1 MKKQTNSVDRTIL
14 ELQGVEINRIIEDID
29 KIFDILQ
36 EQQEAIAMLERCVIT
51 LQRIIL
57 KERES

>member
-1 MKKQTNSVDRTIL
+1 MRHAEAIDRTVL
-14 ELQGVEINRIIEDID
+14 ELQSKAIDHVIEEIDEIL
-29 KIFDILQ
+29 DILQ
-36 EQQEAIAMLERCVIT
+36 EQQEAINMLERCVVT

>member
-1 MKKQTNSVDRTIL
+1 MRHAETVDRTIL
-14 ELQGVEINRIIEDID
+14 ELQGKAIDQIIAEIDQVLEIV
-29 KIFDILQ
+29 Q
-36 EQQEAIAMLERCVIT
+36 EQQEAINMLERCVVT

>member
-1 MKKQTNSVDRTIL
+1 MKAHVETINRTIL
-14 ELQGVEINRIIEDID
+14 ELQGKAIDQIIAEIDQVLEIV
-29 KIFDILQ
+29 Q
-36 EQQEAIAMLERCVIT
+36 EQQEAINMLERCVVT

>member
-1 MKKQTNSVDRTIL
+1 MKAHVETIDRTIL
-14 ELQGVEINRIIEDID
+14 ELQSKAIDQIITEIDQVLEIV
-29 KIFDILQ
+29 Q
-36 EQQEAIAMLERCVIT
+36 EQQEAINMLERCVVT

>member
-1 MKKQTNSVDRTIL
+1 MKAHVEAIDRTIL
-14 ELQGVEINRIIEDID
+14 KLQGKAIDQIITEIDQVLE
-29 KIFDILQ
+29 LVQ
-36 EQQEAIAMLERCVIT
+36 EQQEAINMLERCVVT

>member
-1 MKKQTNSVDRTIL
+1 MRHVNEKDRTLL
-14 ELQGVEINRIIEDID
+14 ELQNKTIHRLIEEIDDILE
-29 KIFDILQ
+29 ILQ
-36 EQQEAIAMLERCVIT
+36 EQQEAIDTLERCVVT

>member
-1 MKKQTNSVDRTIL
+1 MKAHAEAIDRTIL
-14 ELQGVEINRIIEDID
+14 ELQSKAIDQIIEEID
-29 KIFDILQ
+29 DILAIVQ
-36 EQQEAIAMLERCVIT
+36 EQQEAINMLERCVVT